1 LPFLAIGGEGVGVY
15 LRTSSRQNKDGT
27 TVRYVSIAHN
37 ERSPGGPS
45 VAKVLLPLGREDRL
59 DVAGLRRLV
68 GSINRYLGD
77 DVGSDAGVQVGA
89 EPGAGAGG
97 GLRITASRPAGGAW
111 LLDGL
116 WRQLGIGTAL
126 REVLGGRRFTTDVE
140 RVTFALVANRA
151 LNPASKLAAAEW
163 ITHDVAIPGLAAVS
177 DDQAYRAM
185 DLLVEADTDAKIQ
198 EAVFFAVANLLNLE
212 VDLLFFDTT
221 STYFERETEDTGTGD
236 TAAPDGVPPAG
247 AGAGTGTGEAAGFR
261 RYGHSKDSRP
271 DLPQIIIGLAVTREG
286 IPVRVWCWPG
296 NTSDQAVLPQVKD
309 DLRAWRLGRVVTV
322 VDRGFSS
329 AANLDYLRRAGGHF
343 IAGERMRAGT
353 PHVEEVLARQ
363 GRYREV
369 RDNLRVKEVRLE
381 SAPDLRWVLCHNP
394 DEATRAAAQ
403 REAALARIREEL
415 ARISAARARLAGAKP
430 TTKAAIRRR
439 DAELASHSRA
449 ECALRDHRALGRWL
463 RQGPSGRL
471 VVDTA
476 KVRAETRVDGK
487 YLLVTSDPDLSA
499 EDVALGYKNLL
510 EAERGFRDLKS
521 TLELR
526 PVYHRL
532 KPRIRAHV
540 LLCWLALL
548 LIRVAER
555 RTGQTW
561 PALAHELGRLH
572 AVTLTGPT
580 GTVTQ
585 TTELTTAQQS
595 ILRACG
601 LTPPPRITALHPA

>member
-1 LPFLAIGGEGVGVY
+1 VY
-15 LRTSSRQNKDGT
+15 LRTSSRRNKDGT

-37 ERSPGGPS
+37 ERGPGGPS

-77 DVGSDAGVQVGA
+77 DAGSDAGVQVGA
-89 EPGAGAGG
+89 EPGGEPGVGAGG
-97 GLRITASRPAGGAW
+97 GLRITESRPAGGAW

-116 WRQLGIGTAL
+116 WQQLGIGTAL
-126 REVLGGRRFTTDVE
+126 REVLGDRRFTTDVE

-163 ITHDVAIPGLAAVS
+163 ITHDVAIPGLAEAT

-221 STYFERETEDTGTGD
+221 STYFERETEDIGTGD
-236 TAAPDGVPPAG
+236 TAASDGDPPAG
-247 AGAGTGTGEAAGFR
+247 AGTEAGTGEAAGFR
-261 RYGHSKDSRP
+261 RYGHSKDSRG

-296 NTSDQAVLPQVKD
+296 NTSDSAVLPQVKD

-329 AANLDYLRRAGGHF
+329 AANLNYLRRAGGHF

-353 PHVEEVLARQ
+353 AHVEEVLARQ
-363 GRYREV
+363 GRYRQV
-369 RDNLRVKEVRLE
+369 RDNLRVKEIRLE
-381 SAPDLRWVLCHNP
+381 HAPALRWVLCSNP

-403 REAALARIREEL
+403 REAALDRIRTEL
-415 ARISAARARLAGAKP
+415 ARITTARARLAG
-430 TTKAAIRRR
+430 TTPATAAAIRRR
-439 DAELASHSRA
+439 DAELASHTRA
-449 ECALRDHRALGRWL
+449 ECALRDHPALGRWL
-463 RQGPSGRL
+463 RQDARGRL
-471 VVDTA
+471 VLDTA
-476 KVRAETRVDGK
+476 KVRAEARLDGK

-532 KPRIRAHV
+532 EPRIRAHV

-555 RTGQTW
+555 RTEQTW
-561 PALAHELGRLH
+561 PALARELGRLH

-585 TTELTTAQQS
+585 TTELTTAQQA